1 MTIYPQEYNLNCVKI
16 GYYYVYSFTINI
28 NNTALTYYKECNT
41 SSLCPNSVLLYSSN
55 NTVRH
60 TITLSWDGMT
70 VSNES
75 YNHPTTGD
83 QHYQCVLG
91 VKDQP
96 TRTHNVTI
104 LGNQLNAAHF

>member
-16 GYYYVYSFTINI
+16 GYYYVYSFKMNI
-28 NNTALTYYKECNT
+28 GNTTLASYTECNT
-41 SSLCPNSVLLYSSN
+41 SSLCPNSMLLHSSN

-60 TITLSWDGMT
+60 TISLLWDGMT

-75 YNHPTTGD
+75 YYHPTNGD
-83 QHYQCVLG
+83 QHYQCELG
-91 VKDQP
+91 VEDQP
-96 TRTHNVTI
+96 TRTRNVTI